1 VDVVV
6 FGSAKGFSV
15 VGPSGSS
22 NGLTRGLIVLAVESR
37 LEETEEKEEE
47 KLWLPFDEKE
57 LRGTDRLLENML
69 GVAFLVMVVSGSL
82 IRSSKNVGTGFLLTV
97 EAFKEGEGA
106 TIAMGLKSGDESGDG
121 CASKSTGAVLLLEA
135 PR

>member
-1 VDVVV
+1 MDVVV

-15 VGPSGSS
+15 VGTSGSI

-37 LEETEEKEEE
+37 PEETEEKEEE

-82 IRSSKNVGTGFLLTV
+82 IRSSKNEGTGFLVTV
-97 EAFKEGEGA
+97 EAVEEGEGA
-106 TIAMGLKSGDESGDG
+106 TIAMGLKSGDGSGAG
-121 CASKSTGAVLLLEA
+121 CASKSRGAVLLLEA